1 MTRSLPLLFLAALA
15 AEIASIVWV
24 GGLVGV
30 VPTLLLMLLGGVLG
44 VRLIKSAGMSV
55 SAALRGPVQPASPLR
70 GVGGEAAA
78 RSVSGLLFLLPGFFS
93 DALGLLLFL
102 PPVRRWLG
110 SKFRVDTYTVRPS
123 ADHRFDRVIEAEAVE
138 ITGEIDPPEGPRR

>member
-1 MTRSLPLLFLAALA
+1 MTRSLPVLFLAALG

-30 VPTLLLMLLGGVLG
+30 VPTLLLMLIGGVVG
-44 VRLIKSAGMSV
+44 VRLIKSAGMGV
-55 SAALRGPVQPASPLR
+55 AAALRGPVQTPSPLR
-70 GVGGEAAA
+70 RLGGEAAA

-102 PPVRRWLG
+102 PAVRRWLG
-110 SKFRVDTYTVRPS
+110 SKFRVDTFTVHSP
-123 ADHRFDRVIEAEAVE
+123 ADRRFEQVIEAEAVE